1 MPSGVVG
8 VASASGQA
16 HDRGIQ
22 QRTVRRVPVRS
33 HGIYDTIQSHA
44 HAKAYGGLV
53 VQGNVL
59 PRAFYDRDPVTVAQA
74 LLGTQLIREDDDGVV
89 TGLIIETE
97 AYLAAQD
104 PASHAYSKR
113 RHGYRITP
121 RCAPMFGPPG
131 HAYVYRSYG
140 RHACCN
146 IVTEGAGVPSA
157 VLLRAVQPERGLE
170 VMHRRRGTMRQAAL
184 ANGPGNLCRAFAIDL
199 ALNGWDVTRGARL
212 WVAMPPV
219 APALQIVRSRRIGV
233 ADDLALRFA
242 VVCRCTGGAWC

>member
-1 MPSGVVG
+1 M
-8 VASASGQA
+8 
-16 HDRGIQ
+16 
-22 QRTVRRVPVRS
+22 
-33 HGIYDTIQSHA
+33 
-44 HAKAYGGLV
+44 

-59 PRAFYDRDPVTVAQA
+59 PRAFYDRDPMTVAQA
-74 LLGTQLIREDDDGVV
+74 LLGKQLVREDDDGVV
-89 TGLIIETE
+89 TGRIIETE

-140 RHACCN
+140 RHYCCN
-146 IVTEGAGVPSA
+146 IVTEGEGVPSA
-157 VLLRAVQPERGLE
+157 VLLRAVQPERGLD

-212 WVAMPPV
+212 WVALPPV
-219 APALQIVRSRRIGV
+219 APVLQIVRSRRIGV
-233 ADDLALRFA
+233 ADDRELRFA
-242 VVCRCTGGAWC
+242 VVFRCTGGAWCPWSARREAGTASGSRHGQCRTSTSANTACAHQPRVPCCALEASALC